1 MTNPVIFAGA
11 GPGDPELVTVKTR
24 IALENS
30 DIIIYAGSLVPQA
43 LLTWKKESAEA
54 VNSAGMTLDSIISLI
69 VDRYKQEKK
78 IVRLHTGDPSLYG
91 AIREQIKALEDLS
104 IPCRV
109 IPGVTAAFGAA
120 AAMKMEFTLPEIT
133 QSLIFTR
140 ISGRTRVPQLES
152 LESLAAHKTSMAIY
166 LSMDHVDRVEKI
178 LSDHYGEDSLAAVA
192 FKVSHPEEKIIT
204 TLIKNLSKAV
214 KDEGIDRQAV
224 ILVGRAVEACT
235 GDFSAKK
242 SRLYDAAFSH
252 GFRKNEK

>member
-1 MTNPVIFAGA
+1 MSNPVIFAGA
-11 GPGDPELVTVKTR
+11 GPGDPELITLKAR
-24 IALENS
+24 NALANA
-30 DIIIYAGSLVPQA
+30 DIIIYAGSLVPRA
-43 LLTWKKESAEA
+43 LLIWKKESAEA
-54 VNSAGMTLDSIISLI
+54 VNSAGMTLDSIVSLLAA
-69 VDRYKQEKK
+69 RYRDEQK

-91 AIREQIKALEDLS
+91 AIREQIQALEDLS

-140 ISGRTRVPQLES
+140 ISGRTPVPELES

-224 ILVGRAVEACT
+224 ILVGRAVEACA
-235 GDFSAKK
+235 GNFSAKK

-252 GFRKNEK
+252 VYRTSGR